1 MSNRPIESLF
11 DDELCAL
18 IERYSGDAL
27 MSAGEIIAVIEFVKH
42 RVIHRA
48 NDMAAEEMG

>member
-1 MSNRPIESLF
+1 MDDRPIEFRF
-11 DDELCAL
+11 DDELCEL

-27 MSAGEIIAVIEFVKH
+27 MSAGEIIAVMEFVKH

-48 NDMAAEEMG
+48 TDVADDK